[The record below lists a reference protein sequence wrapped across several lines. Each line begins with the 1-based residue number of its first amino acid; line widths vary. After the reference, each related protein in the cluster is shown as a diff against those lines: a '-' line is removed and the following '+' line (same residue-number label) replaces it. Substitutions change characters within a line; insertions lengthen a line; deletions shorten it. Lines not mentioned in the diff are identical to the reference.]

1 MSRVAVVILNRNLP
15 EVTDGLVEQFLAQ
28 DTSATDVFVVESG
41 SDHERLSKY
50 CTWWAD
56 WPEALQFGL
65 RFPRGFNYA
74 LSQLQRSGRFNDYEH
89 FFLVCNDISFDDA
102 LVPILLSEME
112 QHPRVGILSPCAF
125 NWAEREL
132 IGPEQTRYVS
142 HGNHIAWMVRRSYA
156 ETIMERHKADYM
168 NFLYD
173 GTNFRGYYADQELI
187 IKAYVNDYAAAITTK
202 CTFHER
208 TELLKTRHD
217 LIRTDRYEVNLRHL
231 FEEGQ
236 EWMRRKY
243 GFNTRRQMTLYAQ
256 AFYDR
261 FFLTYPELAKY
272 RL

>member
-1 MSRVAVVILNRNLP
+1 MNRVAVVILNRNLP
-15 EVTDGLVEQFLAQ
+15 KTTDQLVEKFLSQ
-28 DTSATDVFVVESG
+28 DSGEADIFVVESG
-41 SDHERLSKY
+41 SDQALLSKY

-56 WPEALQFGL
+56 WPEAMQAGL
-65 RFPRGFNYA
+65 RYPRGFNYA
-74 LSQLQRSGRFNDYEH
+74 LSQLQRFGRFSDYEH
-89 FFLVCNDISFDDA
+89 FFLVCNDITFEDA

-112 QHPRVGILSPCAF
+112 EHAQVGIMSPCAS

-132 IGPEQTRYVS
+132 IGPAQTRYVTHS
-142 HGNHIAWMVRRSYA
+142 NHLAWMVRRSFV
-156 ETIMERHKADYM
+156 ETVMERHKPDYM

-187 IKAYVNDYAAAITTK
+187 VKAYVNDYAMAVTTK
-202 CTFHER
+202 CTIDER

-217 LIRTDRYEVNLRHL
+217 LIRTDRYEVNLRLL

-243 GFNTRRQMTLYAQ
+243 GFNTRRQMTLYAE

-261 FFLTYPELAKY
+261 FFLTYPELAHY